1 MGLVLYDEDQV
12 SMEDGSSLLKF
23 GMWLLTG
30 FSVMVAAM
38 AALLWDGHGD
48 RIKSLEQAR
57 LEHEDKLAAHIHN
70 DTAAHDR
77 IKESLTDTIH
87 LLHTKI
93 DSKTDAL
100 GRQMTT
106 QHEKL
111 RDIIID
117 ALKHS
122 TP

>member
-1 MGLVLYDEDQV
+1 MADE
-12 SMEDGSSLLKF
+12 SSLLKF
-23 GMWLLTG
+23 GLWVLTV
-30 FSVMVAAM
+30 FSTVVAAM

-48 RIKSLEQAR
+48 RIKSLEHAR
-57 LEHEDKLAAHIHN
+57 IEQDDKLAAHIHN

-87 LLHTKI
+87 VLHTKI
-93 DSKTDAL
+93 DSRTDDL
-100 GRQMTT
+100 GKQMTA

-117 ALKHS
+117 ALKHRNS
-122 TP
+122 